1 MASCLVPEF
10 PAVLVA
16 LEHLKELDKQL
27 KEEGVPFSPEA
38 SLHLTEITA
47 AITEL
52 EADRRAAHE
61 HLEVE
66 TIENSK
72 LRHQINNTRER
83 MSQEIMADVAAARA
97 SNAEEIEQL
106 RKDLYTVSQLQ
117 EATVKRQE
125 ALLSQNEA
133 LHPKRDR
140 VKAEHED
147 VVAALNEQITLK
159 YGLQMQLNHMQ
170 EQIKELKS
178 CIAAVEQDK
187 VTLQQTVALER
198 EAFTVKK
205 DNLSGDV
212 DVVEEKIKQQKQVI
226 RRSRRDLDRVND
238 KKQETHDR
246 LGELTIHMAT
256 LESSLRKLTASR
268 CQFEKQLEG
277 ETQKHQEL
285 RKQRETLKKELCEL
299 GEAFSVAIRRL
310 KEEIAA
316 VEGKIEEGRASRILC
331 QDSLAQIYEI
341 FKRQHDEENE
351 VRAEHFH
358 VLQQLERSKLQLEER
373 IASIVKHSKE
383 IKEMDKQIGELLEA
397 DTINKRIFERNQEEL
412 CGNVDVEKK
421 NISHLEE
428 EKKRLRQ
435 LLEEAKRAQ
444 EEHVAK
450 MTSDIS
456 STRRRYE
463 ELQQEEARLL
473 RRQPMSAD
481 ADLLMSHMT
490 QSEVEYRQIETTC
503 HQEMEQCATET
514 EIITRSNEE
523 KQREVEE
530 KEAMLKEVE
539 AKCNEEQSRHQ
550 SLKTRTSELR
560 RRRND
565 LGLSIQR
572 LTEKTSSLLQPREE
586 MKAEL
591 EELRAG
597 YMGLLDKQASELRS
611 VELSIYDNSVKLEQV
626 SMENSRLHLCIRQMT
641 DDVTRAR
648 ENKDRYWQ
656 EIQQFNKDMQALL
669 ESLQEA
675 WRDDVLLTQD
685 SQSSDGALLVSMSS
699 LLNHLKTRRRQLGNV
714 GTLLHQ
720 QMLDFSKRLGDK
732 TTIEQHS

>member
-10 PAVLVA
+10 PAVMVA
-16 LEHLKELDKQL
+16 LERLKELDKQL
-27 KEEGVPFSPEA
+27 KDEGVPFSPEA

-72 LRHQINNTRER
+72 LRHQINNIRER
-83 MSQEIMADVAAARA
+83 MSQDIMADVAAARA

-106 RKDLYTVSQLQ
+106 HKDLNTVSQLQ
-117 EATVKRQE
+117 ETTVKRQE
-125 ALLSQNEA
+125 ALMSQNEA
-133 LHPKRDR
+133 LRPERDQ

-147 VVAALNEQITLK
+147 VIAALNDQITLK
-159 YGLQMQLNHMQ
+159 YSLQMQLGHTQ
-170 EQIKELKS
+170 EQIEGLKS

-187 VTLQQTVALER
+187 ITLQQNMVLER
-198 EAFTVKK
+198 EAFAVKK

-212 DVVEEKIKQQKQVI
+212 DLVEEKIKQQKQVI

-238 KKQETHDR
+238 KKQETHDH
-246 LGELTIHMAT
+246 LGELTIHMAK
-256 LESSLRKLTASR
+256 LESSMQRLTASR

-277 ETQKHQEL
+277 ETQRHHEL
-285 RKQRETLKKELCEL
+285 RKQRETLKKELYEL
-299 GEAFSVAIRRL
+299 GEAFSAAVQRL
-310 KEEIAA
+310 KDEIAA

-331 QDSLAQIYEI
+331 QDSLAKIYEI
-341 FKRQHDEENE
+341 FKLQHDEENE
-351 VRAEHFH
+351 VRAEHSH
-358 VLQQLERSKLQLEER
+358 VSQQLERSKLQLEER

-383 IKEMDKQIGELLEA
+383 IKEMDKQIGELLEV
-397 DTINKRIFERNQEEL
+397 DVIHKRIFERNQEEL
-412 CGNVDVEKK
+412 CVNVNVEKK
-421 NISHLEE
+421 NISQLEE
-428 EKKRLRQ
+428 EKRRLSQ
-435 LLEEAKRAQ
+435 LLEETKRAHQ
-444 EEHVAK
+444 EHVAK

-463 ELQQEEARLL
+463 ELRQEEARLL
-473 RRQPMSAD
+473 QRQPMSAD

-490 QSEVEYRQIETTC
+490 RSEVEYRQLETTH
-503 HQEMEQCATET
+503 HQEMQQCATET
-514 EIITRSNEE
+514 ESIMRSNEE
-523 KQREVEE
+523 KQREGEE
-530 KEAMLKEVE
+530 KEVMLKEVE
-539 AKCNEEQSRHQ
+539 AKCNEERSRHQ

-565 LGLSIQR
+565 LALSIQG

-641 DDVTRAR
+641 EDVTRAR

-656 EIQQFNKDMQALL
+656 EIHQFNKDTQALL

-675 WRDDVLLTQD
+675 WGEDVLLTQD
-685 SQSSDGALLVSMSS
+685 SQSRDGALLVSMSS
-699 LLNHLKTRRRQLGNV
+699 LLNHLKTRRRQLGHV

-732 TTIEQHS
+732 TTVEQHS